1 MTVSQGDAGI
11 DGAAR
16 HAGRAGAAMLAAA
29 AAIEAQR
36 PHFVLWLPVFFGTGI
51 GIYFAL
57 PVEPGWPALAVLV
70 TAAALCLATATRTG
84 LAARML
90 LVLAACLAAG
100 VVAGSLR
107 ASAVAAP
114 VLAHTMTVAVE
125 GRIVGIDRSSS
136 DRLRVTLSD
145 VVLHGVEPE
154 ATPAQV
160 RVSVHESTPV
170 EAIVPGMRII
180 GQARLSPP
188 SAPSEPG
195 GFDFRRLAWFARLG
209 AVGYTNTPMVEIEA
223 PERLTGSER
232 VLTLRLAL
240 SETIQEAIP
249 GRNGGFASAILTGDR
264 SGIDPVALEHLRA
277 TNLAHLL
284 AISGL
289 HMGLLTGFVF
299 ALLRYGLAL
308 VPVLALRLPVKKIAA
323 GTALAAGLGYLVLS
337 GANVATQRAFVMT
350 AVVLVAVM
358 IDRPAITLRSVA
370 IAAAIVLII
379 RPESLVEAGFQMSFA
394 ATTALVATFDWL
406 RGQAWWRETQG
417 HSWRFVRPVIGVAAT
432 STIAGVAT
440 APISAFHF
448 NIMSQYGLIANV
460 LAVPAMGLMV
470 MPAAVLAGM
479 AGLVGLAAPALW
491 LMDAGIGYILAIA
504 EFVAGLEGA
513 VRAVPAGPWPSL
525 ALIAAGGVILVL
537 WIGRGRAAGVLPV
550 LAGLFLWAA
559 QDRPDILVTEDGRL
573 FGVMTPEGRAL
584 NTARGNGFAAA
595 TWLGND
601 GDAAGQEAA
610 AARGDIAR
618 SRGRAEIRVDA
629 LGPLV
634 YRGSRDPDAAD
645 RAECATAAI
654 LIAPDWREP
663 PEGPCLFIGRDL
675 LRREGALAIR
685 LSPDGPVI
693 DGALRRDVRPWAPP
707 SPGAGPSPVAGTMPP
722 PRHANMPD

>member
-1 MTVSQGDAGI
+1 MTVSQGDAVV
-11 DGAAR
+11 DGAGR
-16 HAGRAGAAMLAAA
+16 PGAGRAAARVAAVGAGLVAAV
-29 AAIEAQR
+29 EAQR
-36 PHFVLWLPVFFGTGI
+36 PHFVLWLPVLFGTGI
-51 GIYFAL
+51 GIYFTL
-57 PVEPGWPALAVLV
+57 PLEPGWPALAVLV
-70 TAAALCLATATRTG
+70 TASALCLATATRTG

-90 LVLAACLAAG
+90 LVLAACLGAG

-107 ASAVAAP
+107 AWAIAAP
-114 VLAHTMTVAVE
+114 VLSHPMTVAVE
-125 GRIVGIDRSSS
+125 GRIVGIDRSST
-136 DRLRVTLSD
+136 DRLRVTLAD

-160 RVSVHESTPV
+160 RVSVDDSTPL

-195 GFDFRRLAWFARLG
+195 GFDFRRLAFFARLG
-209 AVGYTNTPMVEIEA
+209 AVGYTNTPMIEYEE
-223 PERLTGSER
+223 PGRLAASER
-232 VLTLRLAL
+232 VLALRLGL
-240 SETIQEAIP
+240 SERIQAAIP

-264 SGIDPVALEHLRA
+264 AGIDPVALDHLRA

-308 VPVLALRLPVKKIAA
+308 VPALALRLPVKKIAA
-323 GTALAAGLGYLVLS
+323 AVALGAGLGYLVLS

-432 STIAGVAT
+432 STIAGIAT

-470 MPAAVLAGM
+470 MPAAVM
-479 AGLVGLAAPALW
+479 AGLGSLVGLAAPALW

-504 EFVAGLEGA
+504 EFVAGLEGS
-513 VRAVPAGPWPSL
+513 VRAVPAGPWQSL
-525 ALIAAGGVILVL
+525 ALIASGGVILVL
-537 WIGRGRAAGVLPV
+537 WIGRGRAAGVLPILV
-550 LAGLFLWAA
+550 GFAIWSA
-559 QDRPDILVTEDGRL
+559 QDRPDILVTDDGRL

-584 NTARGNGFAAA
+584 NTARGNGFAAE

-601 GDAAGQEAA
+601 GDSAGQEAA
-610 AARGDIAR
+610 AGRGGIER
-618 SRGRAEIRVDA
+618 SRGRAEIQVA
-629 LGPLV
+629 GLGPLV
-634 YRGSRDPDAAD
+634 YRGSREPDAAD

-663 PEGPCLFIGRDL
+663 PDGPCLFVGRDL

-685 LSPDGPVI
+685 LAPEGPVVE
-693 DGALRRDVRPWAPP
+693 GALGREDRPWTPQAT
-707 SPGAGPSPVAGTMPP
+707 V
-722 PRHANMPD
+722 RH

>member
-1 MTVSQGDAGI
+1 MAVSQGDAGV
-11 DGAAR
+11 GEPGHAEAAP
-16 HAGRAGAAMLAAA
+16 AASRVRAAA

-51 GIYFAL
+51 GLYFVL
-57 PVEPGWPALAVLV
+57 PVEPRWPALAVIV
-70 TAAALCLATATRTG
+70 TASALCLATATRTG

-90 LVLAACLAAG
+90 LVLAACLGAG

-107 ASAVAAP
+107 ASAVSAP
-114 VLAHTMTVAVE
+114 VLSYSMTLPVE
-125 GRIVGIDRSSS
+125 GRIAGIDRSSGG
-136 DRLRVTLSD
+136 RLRVTLAD

-160 RVSVHESTPV
+160 RISLDESTPR

-195 GFDFRRLAWFARLG
+195 GFDFRRLAFFARLG
-209 AVGYTNTPMVEIEA
+209 AVGYTNTPMIELA
-223 PERLTGSER
+223 EPGRLSPAEA

-240 SETIQEAIP
+240 SERIQTAIP

-264 SGIDPVALEHLRA
+264 AGIDPEALDHLRA

-308 VPVLALRLPVKKIAA
+308 VPPVALRFPVKKIAA
-323 GTALAAGLGYLVLS
+323 AVALAAGLGYLVLS

-432 STIAGVAT
+432 STIAGIAT

-448 NIMSQYGLIANV
+448 NIMSQYGLIANL

-470 MPAAVLAGM
+470 MPAAVMAGIGSLAGI
-479 AGLVGLAAPALW
+479 AAPALW

-513 VRAVPAGPWPSL
+513 VRAVPAGPWQSL
-525 ALIAAGGVILVL
+525 ALIAAGSVFLVL
-537 WIGRGRAAGVLPV
+537 WIGRGRAAGVVPIA
-550 LAGLFLWAA
+550 AGFLIWAA
-559 QDRPDILVTEDGRL
+559 QDRPDILVTDNGRL

-584 NTARGNGFAAA
+584 NSARGNSFAAD

-601 GDAAGQEAA
+601 GDGAGQEAA
-610 AARGDIAR
+610 AERGGIVR
-618 SRGRAEIRVDA
+618 SRGRAEIMVEG

-634 YRGSRDPDAAD
+634 YRGSRTPDATD
-645 RAECATAAI
+645 LAECATAAI
-654 LIAPDWREP
+654 LIAPDWRAAP
-663 PEGPCLFIGRDL
+663 DGPCLFVGRDL

-685 LSPDGPVI
+685 LGPEGLLVEGSLARE
-693 DGALRRDVRPWAPP
+693 DRPWAPR
-707 SPGAGPSPVAGTMPP
+707 A
-722 PRHANMPD
+722 RR